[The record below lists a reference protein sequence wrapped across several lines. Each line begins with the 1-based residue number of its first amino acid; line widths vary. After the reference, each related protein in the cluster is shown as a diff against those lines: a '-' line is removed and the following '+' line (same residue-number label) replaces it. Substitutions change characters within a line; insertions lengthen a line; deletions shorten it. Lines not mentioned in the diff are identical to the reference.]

1 MRALM
6 RGMSTLVAL
15 RLLTSVAELPAQ
27 EWNLSAHAG
36 RIRSSLDPVA
46 DVRPSFAVGVRYDDP
61 GAGLRLS
68 AGVPTNSVDALWGG
82 IGGWKRLSAH
92 RSGFLAGMDLS
103 GNAFLTDDRRD
114 QAAVP
119 LPGPF
124 DPPATPIA
132 DRSGRAVAGQALPVL
147 GYEASR
153 FQLHARAGISHY
165 VSRFGGQQG
174 DRSIRLADVQL
185 TLTPASAFAIVPA
198 MRRFEADGE
207 EPSTYAGVSVMTA
220 STLGSAWGSLG
231 QWSGDRGEGIPWS
244 AGARLRLHDALSL
257 DAGARHDAF
266 DPLYLQPAQTS
277 WSVGV
282 SVLVGR
288 RASVVAPPVPSAYE
302 NGRAAIKLPVSA
314 SRTQPSIAGDF
325 NDWKPVP
332 MQRETNHW
340 VYSVAVKPGVY
351 RYAFVSPDGEWFV
364 PKSVAGR
371 RDDGMGGHVAVLV
384 VR

>member
-1 MRALM
+1 MRAPL
-6 RGMSTLVAL
+6 RGMHVLVAL
-15 RLLTSVAELPAQ
+15 LITSAAELPAQ

-46 DVRPSFAVGVRYDDP
+46 DASPSFAAGLRYDDP

-82 IGGWKRLSAH
+82 IGGWKRLSAR
-92 RSGFLAGMDLS
+92 RSGFLAGIDLS
-103 GNAFLTDDRRD
+103 GNAFLTNDRRD
-114 QAAVP
+114 QASVP

-132 DRSGRAVAGQALPVL
+132 DHSGRAFAGQAQPVL

-153 FQLHARAGISHY
+153 FQLHARGGISHY
-165 VSRFGGQQG
+165 AARFGGQEG
-174 DRSIRLADVQL
+174 DRTVRVADVQL

-198 MRRFEADGE
+198 IRRFEAAGE
-207 EPSTYAGVSVMTA
+207 APSTYAGVSVMTV
-220 STLGSAWGSLG
+220 STLGSAWGSFG
-231 QWSGDRGEGIPWS
+231 HWSGNRGEGIPWS
-244 AGARLRLHDALSL
+244 TGARLRLHEALSL
-257 DAGARHDAF
+257 DASARHDAL

-277 WSVGV
+277 WSVGL
-282 SVLVGR
+282 SVLLGR
-288 RASVVAPPVPSAYE
+288 RAPAVAPPVPSSYE
-302 NGRAAIKLPVSA
+302 NGRAAIKLPVSV

-332 MQRETNHW
+332 MQRNGGSW
-340 VYSVAVKPGVY
+340 VYSVDVKPGVY

-364 PKSVAGR
+364 PESVAGR